1 MSISFFCQGCKSS
14 VKMTQ
19 KKCEKCAT
27 PIPKKGRKYRVHVR
41 VNGKQKT
48 RIVDNLDL
56 AREVETTFKAA
67 AIRGEFDIKKKT
79 RAVSLQDFWDK
90 KYLSWMKGNKKSWYV
105 DQCNF
110 NKHIGPMLGKKTLDQ
125 ITQFDI
131 ESFVLSLK
139 KKKNKSGIPLSAAT
153 IKHQLILLNR
163 ILNIALQWG
172 EFTGQNPC
180 KRVEKPK
187 LNNTIVAFLSND
199 EITSLT
205 NILNEWPDLIPAA
218 VIRFALFTGVRRS
231 EIFKL
236 EWRDIDL
243 EQETMTLRDPKGKK
257 DQILP
262 LSPQAKEVLENVPRE
277 FETPFIFYSTNG
289 AKRVT
294 IRHTWTKIKEAAGLP
309 KSFRFHD
316 LRHNYASHLVSN
328 GVSLYAVQAL
338 LTHKDAKTTQKYAHL
353 NDDALRQA
361 ANLSGKLLDSSKN
374 QCNVINI
381 KGVQNGK

>member
-1 MSISFFCQGCKSS
+1 MAINIRCQKCTADIKLTS
-14 VKMTQ
+14 
-19 KKCEKCAT
+19 KKCSKCGA
-27 PIPKKGRKYRVHVR
+27 PVPKNKKYRVIVR
-41 VNGKQKT
+41 LNGKRITKT
-48 RIVDNLDL
+48 VNNLEL
-56 AREVETTFKAA
+56 AREIEGKLKVDNA
-67 AIRGEFDIKKKT
+67 RGEFDVKKKGP
-79 RAVSLQDFWDK
+79 AISLQEFWDK
-90 KYLSWMKGNKKSWYV
+90 KYLPWMKENKKSWYV

-110 NKHIGPMLGKKTLDQ
+110 NKHISPALGKKALDQ

-131 ESFVLSLK
+131 EGFVLSLK
-139 KKKNKSGIPLSAAT
+139 KERNKLGKPFSAAT

-172 EFTGQNPC
+172 DFTGQNPC
-180 KRVEKPK
+180 KRVDKPK
-187 LNNTIVAFLSND
+187 LNNTIVAYLSDD
-199 EITSLT
+199 EITSLV
-205 NILNEWPDLIPAA
+205 NVLNEWPDLIPAA
-218 VIRFALFTGVRRS
+218 IIRFALFTGVRRS

-236 EWRDIDL
+236 EWRDIDADR
-243 EQETMTLRDPKGKK
+243 QTVTLRDPKGIL
-257 DQILP
+257 DQVLP
-262 LSPQAKEVLENVPRE
+262 LSPQAMEVLENVPRE

-289 AKRVT
+289 TKRAT

-361 ANLSGKLLDSSKN
+361 ANLSGQLLDRSGDEN
-374 QCNVINI
+374 NVIDI
-381 KGVQNGK
+381 KEVQNGK